1 MTTPPVCDYEGSDYQ
16 TSFWDQG
23 GREYED
29 RTEAIALRRL
39 LPKRGHLLL
48 ELGAGAG
55 RNTPRYLGF
64 DRIVLLDYSRTQLE
78 QARQRLGA
86 SDKYIYV
93 AADVYRLPFVAGL
106 FDAATMIRV
115 LHHMADA
122 PKALGQVKNVLR
134 SGGVFILEF
143 ANKLNLKA
151 ILRYLL
157 GRQTWSPFTREP
169 VEFVKLNF
177 DFHPKAVRGWL
188 EDLGFR
194 MEKTLTLSHF
204 RVGFLKRI
212 VPTSILVFLDSLAQW
227 TGAWWQLSPSVF
239 VKAKR
244 VERDGHHVP
253 SIHDPVSAC
262 FKCPDCSHSPLIDQ
276 INYLEC
282 SSCGKKWGVID
293 GIYDFREPIK

>member
-1 MTTPPVCDYEGSDYQ
+1 V
-16 TSFWDQG
+16 
-23 GREYED
+23 
-29 RTEAIALRRL
+29 
-39 LPKRGHLLL
+39 
-48 ELGAGAG
+48 LG
-55 RNTPRYLGF
+55 P
-64 DRIVLLDYSRTQLE
+64 
-78 QARQRLGA
+78 
-86 SDKYIYV
+86 
-93 AADVYRLPFVAGL
+93 
-106 FDAATMIRV
+106 
-115 LHHMADA
+115 
-122 PKALGQVKNVLR
+122 
-134 SGGVFILEF
+134 GGVFILEF

-169 VEFVKLNF
+169 VEFVKLNY

-244 VERDGHHVP
+244 IGRDVP
-253 SIHDPVSAC
+253 TVLSNPDPILSY

-276 INYLEC
+276 IDYLEC
-282 SSCGKKWGVID
+282 SGCGKKWGVKD